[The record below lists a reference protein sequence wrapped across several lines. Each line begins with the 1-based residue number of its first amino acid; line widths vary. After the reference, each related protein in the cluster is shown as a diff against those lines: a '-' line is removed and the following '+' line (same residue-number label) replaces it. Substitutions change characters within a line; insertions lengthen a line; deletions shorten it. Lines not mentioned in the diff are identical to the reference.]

1 MTYINL
7 PYFYAQAS
15 AAAQYVFSGKSCS
28 TSADLT
34 LTVCITAVNTDPTEL
49 DSSLLLLFV

>member
-49 DSSLLLLFV
+49 DSSLFLLFV